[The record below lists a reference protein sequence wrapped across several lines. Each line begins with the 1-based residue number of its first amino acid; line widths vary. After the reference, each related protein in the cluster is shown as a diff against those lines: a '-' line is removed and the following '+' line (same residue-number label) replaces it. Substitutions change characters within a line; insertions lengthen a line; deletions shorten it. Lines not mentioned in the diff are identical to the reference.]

1 MAVVRSYMAHHQGMS
16 LLSIA
21 DLLLDHPLQ
30 RRFASDPQCQA
41 TLMLL
46 HERIPRAA
54 PFLAHPAVS
63 PLTHAAAETAVP
75 QIRVINRPDTP
86 VPEVQ
91 LLSNGRYHVLVTAA
105 GGGYSRWN
113 DIAVTRWQ

>member
-1 MAVVRSYMAHHQGMS
+1 MS

-21 DLLLDHPLQ
+21 DLLLDHPMQ
-30 RRFASDPQCQA
+30 RRFASDPEFQA

-46 HERIPRAA
+46 HERIPRSTA
-54 PFLAHPAVS
+54 FLAHPAAL
-63 PLTHAAAETAVP
+63 PLAHTTQAVAP
-75 QIRVINRPDTP
+75 PVRVISSPDTT

-91 LLSNGRYHVLVTAA
+91 LLSNGHYHVLVTAA
-105 GGGYSRWN
+105 GGGYSRWK